1 MANKRN
7 RPGVERSEGV
17 AELRCPVQQR
27 GMIVLCSGCVVSR
40 FVTSTKMYQ
49 RLFSSEPR
57 SNKQMHSVVPSS
69 PLEDTAG
76 IALRRQ

>member
-1 MANKRN
+1 MANKRS

-27 GMIVLCSGCVVSR
+27 GMIVLRGGGVVSR
-40 FVTSTKMYQ
+40 FVTSAEMYQ
-49 RLFSSEPR
+49 RLFLSEPR
-57 SNKQMHSVVPSS
+57 FNKQIHLVVPSS